1 MVRARSLSGY
11 RLAVYEVEALRA
23 LVGRYCDAVA
33 RFDVEAFAATWGPDA
48 IWHFPRGEDLH
59 GREAIAARYREA
71 RAGYA
76 LCVQEILSSIVDPA
90 GSARWYVRELQW
102 REGAQGSQL
111 IGVYDDTFCGDA
123 EVPLFASRRFTRLYR
138 GPADL
143 SGRLHGTSQLA
154 PFGERR

>member
-1 MVRARSLSGY
+1 M
-11 RLAVYEVEALRA
+11 RA

-33 RFDVEAFAATWGPDA
+33 RFDVEAFADTWGPDA
-48 IWHFPRGEDLH
+48 IWHFPRGEDLL

-102 REGAQGSQL
+102 RKDGRTNHSVRTTVGLPKRSK
-111 IGVYDDTFCGDA
+111 
-123 EVPLFASRRFTRLYR
+123 AS
-138 GPADL
+138 
-143 SGRLHGTSQLA
+143 S
-154 PFGERR
+154 